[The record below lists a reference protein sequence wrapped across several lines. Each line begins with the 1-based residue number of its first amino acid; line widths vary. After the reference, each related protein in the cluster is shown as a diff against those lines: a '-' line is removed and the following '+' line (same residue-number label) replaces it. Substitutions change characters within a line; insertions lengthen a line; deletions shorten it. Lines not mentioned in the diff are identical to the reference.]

1 MATRTDLFNCWS
13 EENGKAFF
21 LGHNK
26 SRAENSVNMLM
37 RIKDTPNIVQKKQEP
52 QYKSVDLKY
61 VGKVTLG
68 MLPMKPLDLFPYA
81 FQVSNATVE
90 IKSPKQKFILFSG
103 QHILEALEEMYS
115 IQEILSLVKEEKIRY
130 QLTEIKKSDVVNS
143 DVVDL
148 SLVYVYIVKQ
158 KSQKSEASGYK
169 IWDKEKNNA
178 EPKKQVYFYFES
190 FDTVGG
196 KKKKQVKKIKFFKE
210 EKHIKITK
218 WICNRMSQSIDPL
231 ATWLN
236 IVQLNKER
244 MANKKYNAEQI
255 EYLQS
260 LLGWALNS
268 FVMMQRRKP
277 QPRNIDYT
285 GLLYADEAL
294 RQFT

>member
-1 MATRTDLFNCWS
+1 MATRIKLFNCWTKK
-13 EENGKAFF
+13 NGEAFF

-37 RIKDTPNIVQKKQEP
+37 RIKETPTIVQSKQEP
-52 QYKSVDLKY
+52 QYESVDLKY

-90 IKSPKQKFILFSG
+90 IKSPKQNFILFSG
-103 QHILEALEEMYS
+103 QHILEALEELYS
-115 IQEILSLVKEEKIRY
+115 IQEILTYVKEQRISY
-130 QLTEIKKSDVVNS
+130 QLTEIEKNDVVNS

-148 SLVYVYIVKQ
+148 SLVYVSISKQ
-158 KSQKSEASGYK
+158 FFDSSGYK
-169 IWDKEKNNA
+169 IWDDKETDKEA
-178 EPKKQVYFYFES
+178 KEEVYFYFES
-190 FDTVGG
+190 FDNLGG
-196 KKKKQVKKIKFFKE
+196 KKEKKVKKIKFFEE

-218 WICNRMSQSIDPL
+218 WICKTMSQSIDPL
-231 ATWLN
+231 ATWLG

-268 FVMMQRRKP
+268 FVMMQKTKP
-277 QPRNIDYT
+277 QPRNIDYA

>member
-1 MATRTDLFNCWS
+1 MPTRTDLFYCWS

-37 RIKDTPNIVQKKQEP
+37 RIKDTPNIVQSKQEP

-90 IKSPKQKFILFSG
+90 IKSPKQNFILFSG
-103 QHILEALEEMYS
+103 QHILEALEELYS
-115 IQEILSLVKEEKIRY
+115 IQEILSLVKEKKIRY
-130 QLTEIKKSDVVNS
+130 QLTETSKSEMVNS

-148 SLVYVYIVKQ
+148 SPVYVYVVNRNDDAAYQ
-158 KSQKSEASGYK
+158 
-169 IWDKEKNNA
+169 IWDDEKKDKQAKE
-178 EPKKQVYFYFES
+178 EVYFYFES

-196 KKKKQVKKIKFFKE
+196 KTIKKVKKIKFLE
-210 EKHIKITK
+210 EKKHIQITK

-231 ATWLN
+231 ATWLG

>member
-1 MATRTDLFNCWS
+1 MQES
-13 EENGKAFF
+13 
-21 LGHNK
+21 K
-26 SRAENSVNMLM
+26 SKRRKN
-37 RIKDTPNIVQKKQEP
+37 D
-52 QYKSVDLKY
+52 
-61 VGKVTLG
+61 
-68 MLPMKPLDLFPYA
+68 
-81 FQVSNATVE
+81 
-90 IKSPKQKFILFSG
+90 FILFSG

-115 IQEILSLVKEEKIRY
+115 IQEILSLVKQKKIRY
-130 QLTEIKKSDVVNS
+130 QLTETSKSEMVNS

-148 SLVYVYIVKQ
+148 SKVYVYVVQQ
-158 KSQKSEASGYK
+158 KFEASGYK
-169 IWDKEKNNA
+169 IWDNEKNNA

-190 FDTVGG
+190 YENDEKT
-196 KKKKQVKKIKFFKE
+196 VKKIKFFK
-210 EKHIKITK
+210 KDIKITK

-231 ATWLN
+231 ATWLG

-277 QPRNIDYT
+277 QPRNIDYA

>member
-1 MATRTDLFNCWS
+1 MATRINLFNCWTKD
-13 EENGKAFF
+13 EGEAFF

-26 SRAENSVNMLM
+26 LRAENSVNMLM
-37 RIKDTPNIVQKKQEP
+37 RLRKETPNIVQSKQEP

-90 IKSPKQKFILFSG
+90 IKSPKQNFILFSG
-103 QHILEALEEMYS
+103 QHILEALEELYS
-115 IQEILSLVKEEKIRY
+115 IQEILSLVKQKKIGY
-130 QLTEIKKSDVVNS
+130 QLTETSKSEMVNS

-148 SLVYVYIVKQ
+148 SLVYVSIVKQ
-158 KSQKSEASGYK
+158 NFKASGYK
-169 IWDKEKNNA
+169 IWDDKNKDRQAKE
-178 EPKKQVYFYFES
+178 EVYFYFES
-190 FDTVGG
+190 FDNDKTI
-196 KKKKQVKKIKFFKE
+196 KKVKKIKFLE
-210 EKHIKITK
+210 EKKHIKITK

-231 ATWLN
+231 ATWLG

-277 QPRNIDYT
+277 QPRNIDYA